1 MQLST
6 RFFLRLSNA
15 LAILSSAIFML
26 LAGQIQNRPSE
37 VRFVDVAP
45 MVGLNDRVVNGGD
58 ATKKYVFESTGSGV
72 AIWDYDQD
80 GHLDIFIVNGSRLDG
95 FPAGEEPTSHLYRN
109 KGNATFA
116 DVSFFNDMATTEIY
130 NLSLH

>member
-1 MQLST
+1 QLST
-6 RFFLRLSNA
+6 RFFLRLFNA

-95 FPAGEEPTSHLYRN
+95 FPAVRSEERRVGRDGGWLGGGGRPRR
-109 KGNATFA
+109 
-116 DVSFFNDMATTEIY
+116 
-130 NLSLH
+130 